1 MAILNKIRQRSL
13 FLILVIAMALF
24 AFVLADVFKNSDG
37 FSTADQNLLATINGI
52 DIERDDFE
60 KEFQNQIRRQN
71 SDKYK
76 GPKLSDKQI
85 RDNVW
90 SVELRSVILKNQFNR
105 IGIFV
110 EKNQMRSLIKNFSFN
125 EFKNEDGLFDENK
138 LNEFIANLKEI
149 SPLKYPFNGGEINY
163 NDWNNIESDLAQNA
177 LDNSYSN
184 MISSGLRSTLFD
196 GKTNYH
202 FQNDNAD
209 IKFVYFPYSSIPD
222 SLTSV
227 SNADLTAYIK
237 GNSKKYSVEKS
248 RDLVYVKFDA
258 SPSVKDEKDIADN
271 LSKLII
277 DREEY
282 SEKVLGFKNTAD
294 PESFLNRYSDIKLS
308 NSYVFENAFDIE
320 NSSKIFNL
328 KPGDLYGPYKEAGFI
343 KITKLLDT
351 KMISDSTEVRHIL
364 ISYAGLGMSNLNGEP
379 ISRTKAQ
386 AKTTADSVYRLVKR
400 NRNNFKKVLDLSSDT
415 QSIQLAGMR
424 KFPYN
429 AEGFGDKF
437 RVFSFESRVGEISI
451 IESNYGF
458 HVVEILSQN
467 KKRKAVK
474 VADLGIKI
482 EASERT
488 IDSIF
493 NSASKFEILASKS
506 DFKEV
511 AKENN
516 YSLRPIN
523 KVRHLNENIPGLG
536 AQRSIVRWLYE
547 RDTDVGDFKRFNLQ
561 NGGYVVAM
569 LTSINKAGLMSTDK
583 ASVTALPAIKNK
595 KKAELILKKIK
606 AETLLKISE
615 NQNQNIQTALAVNIS
630 SPTLSGVG
638 NEPEVIGNSFG
649 LEIGQTSKAILGNSG
664 VFYVSLDKLNIAQ
677 DLPNYLTFANN
688 LSASKINNLN
698 TKIYEALKEAS
709 EIEDNR
715 GLFY

>member
-1 MAILNKIRQRSL
+1 MAILNKIRQRVV
-13 FLILVIAMALF
+13 FLLIIIGMAGVAFILPPDIFTAEFWNWDDRETIAT
-24 AFVLADVFKNSDG
+24 V
-37 FSTADQNLLATINGI
+37 NGI
-52 DIERDDFE
+52 DVERDDFMSKVE
-60 KEFQNQIRRQN
+60 NTERQN
-71 SDKYK
+71 NGARSNIQSMN
-76 GPKLSDKQI
+76 L
-85 RDNVW
+85 VW
-90 SVELRSVILKNQFNR
+90 DTELRRVILKNQFSR
-105 IGIFV
+105 IGISV
-110 EKNQMRSLIKNFSFN
+110 ESDQMIALLKNISFD
-125 EFKNEDGLFDENK
+125 EFMNTDGLFDEYK

-149 SPLKYPFNGGEINY
+149 SPETTNLQGTLVNY
-163 NDWNNIESDLAQNA
+163 DSWLNFESTIAQNGLEA
-177 LDNSYSN
+177 SYFN
-184 MISSGLRSTLFD
+184 LISSGLRTTLFD

-209 IKFVYFPYSSIPD
+209 IKFIHFPYSSISD
-222 SLTSV
+222 SLISV
-227 SNADLTAYIK
+227 SKAEINAYIK
-237 GNSKKYSVEKS
+237 DNPKKYSVEKS
-248 RDLVYVKFDA
+248 RDLIYVKFEEI
-258 SPSVKDEKDIADN
+258 PSVEDENEITDKLYN
-271 LSKLII
+271 LI
-277 DREEY
+277 DDKEEY
-282 SEKVLGFKNTAD
+282 NTDTNTTEQVLGLKNTTD
-294 PESFLNRYSDIKLS
+294 PESFLNRYSDIKLN

-429 AEGFGDKF
+429 AEGFGDDF
-437 RVFSFESRVGEISI
+437 RVFSFESRVGEISV

-523 KVRHLNENIPGLG
+523 KIRHLNENIPGLG

-547 RDTDVGDFKRFNLQ
+547 RGTDVGDFKRFNLQ

-595 KKAELILKKIK
+595 KKAKLILKKIK